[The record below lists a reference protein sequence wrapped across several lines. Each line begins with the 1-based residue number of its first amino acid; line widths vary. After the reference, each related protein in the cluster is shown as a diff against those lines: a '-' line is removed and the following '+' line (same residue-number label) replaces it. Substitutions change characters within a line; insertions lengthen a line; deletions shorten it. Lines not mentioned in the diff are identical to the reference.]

1 MKKTKLLNALKVN
14 GGKGISIFILM
25 ILLCLQGKPGIC
37 QEPPPDEGTGPRPFG
52 MSGRLGLTS
61 EAYTVNGI
69 EGRRPPGMGQVNLST
84 NFNLLG
90 LQSGINLL
98 YNTDDNQLR
107 QSMNQ
112 FHFHGTWRWL
122 TLSAGTVSPRFSKY
136 SLSGVTVTGGLVEIN
151 PGWFSL
157 SLTGGRSQRAVSFSD
172 EPGFREPAFERWL
185 YAGRMGFGKKGRT
198 EFAITG
204 LYAYD
209 VIESIDET
217 GEMLPSENLS
227 LTPELRLSFM
237 DGSFILESNVTVSA
251 FTRDRNSEDLDL
263 GDTEIP
269 ELISDQYTPKRS
281 SRMDYAGEISG
292 QFSAGPLR
300 LNGLYERIQPGFRS
314 MGLGQIRSDQEL
326 YRFRSQL
333 RMFKGRANLSATFS
347 QGQNNLLETR
357 ISTMNR
363 QQIGSNLM
371 LRLSQTMNLM
381 FSYMRLT
388 NENSP
393 VDPDHPA
400 AEGLHQKQISQN
412 FMLTPTFV
420 IVSESISHTISL
432 TGAYQVLD
440 DESLMVSIG
449 DREPVGFTNYTAGTA
464 YGISL
469 PSGLSFNISGN
480 FLHNESRQTSAS
492 GHSLNVSSGY
502 AFFEKKLNL
511 NLSLG
516 WARNGIEFTRILD
529 EDEVAGSLM
538 QGYVRKNYPNKNN
551 GFLEGEYVVRQYS
564 HQYTLNL
571 STTYRLPNGNPI
583 RLNIRGLTSIPG
595 QEDGREFNEW
605 HAVLRYD
612 HRF

>member
-14 GGKGISIFILM
+14 GGKGISLFILM
-25 ILLCLQGKPGIC
+25 ILLCLQSKPGIC

-69 EGRRPPGMGQVNLST
+69 EGRRPPGMGQVNLTT

-136 SLSGVTVTGGLVEIN
+136 SISGVTVTGGLLEIN

-217 GEMLPSENLS
+217 GDMLPSENLS
-227 LTPELRLSFM
+227 LTPELRLSFL
-237 DGSFILESNVTVSA
+237 DGSLILESNVTVSA
-251 FTRDRNSEDLDL
+251 FTRDRQSEDIDL

-269 ELISDQYTPKRS
+269 EFISDQYTPKRS
-281 SRMDYAGEISG
+281 SRIDYAGEISG
-292 QFSAGPLR
+292 QVSAGPIR

-326 YRFRSQL
+326 YRFRSQV
-333 RMFKGRANLSATFS
+333 RMFRGRANLSATFS

-363 QQIGSNLM
+363 QQLGTNLM
-371 LRLSQTMNLM
+371 LRFSQSVNLM
-381 FSYMRLT
+381 LSYMRLT

-400 AEGLHQKQISQN
+400 AGGLHQKQISQN

-420 IVSESISHTISL
+420 IVSENISHTISL

-440 DESLMVSIG
+440 DESLMVNNG
-449 DREPVGFTNYTAGTA
+449 DRQPVGFTNYTAGTS

-469 PSGLSFNISGN
+469 PSGLSFNLSGN
-480 FLHNESRQTSAS
+480 FLHNDAQQSTAS

-502 AFFEKKLNL
+502 AFFDKKLNL
-511 NLSLG
+511 NLSFG

-529 EDEVAGSLM
+529 EEEEAGSLM
-538 QGYVRKNYPNKNN
+538 QGYVRENYPNKNN